1 MTLMQIKAVRF
12 IELVVCVSEQEQAW
26 PALAEFAKLAFA
38 FPALIEPVFASS
50 ALSEEQA
57 CEAPDLKEKKG
68 ISLNN
73 STLSRIARAGMN
85 Q

>member
-12 IELVVCVSEQEQAW
+12 IELVVFASEM
-26 PALAEFAKLAFA
+26 ALAESVFAEPAFA
-38 FPALIEPVFASS
+38 WPV
-50 ALSEEQA
+50 SEVQA
-57 CEAPDLKEKKG
+57 CEEPDLKEKKG

>member
-1 MTLMQIKAVRF
+1 MAMTLMQIKAVRF
-12 IELVVCVSEQEQAW
+12 IELVVCAREQVQAWSALAGPAFAWPVSE
-26 PALAEFAKLAFA
+26 
-38 FPALIEPVFASS
+38 V
-50 ALSEEQA
+50 QA
-57 CEAPDLKEKKG
+57 CEEPDLKEKKG

>member
-1 MTLMQIKAVRF
+1 M
-12 IELVVCVSEQEQAW
+12 ELVVFASEM
-26 PALAEFAKLAFA
+26 ALAESTFACLALAESVFAEPAFA
-38 FPALIEPVFASS
+38 WPV
-50 ALSEEQA
+50 SEVQA
-57 CEAPDLKEKKG
+57 CEEPDLKEKKG